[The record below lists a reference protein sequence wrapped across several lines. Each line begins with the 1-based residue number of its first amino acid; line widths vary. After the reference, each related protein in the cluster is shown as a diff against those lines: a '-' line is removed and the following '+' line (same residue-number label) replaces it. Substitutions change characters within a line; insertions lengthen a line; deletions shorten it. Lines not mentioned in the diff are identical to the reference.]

1 MRARIFHLSSA
12 EDLHAMSTH
21 EHKPKP
27 IPKELNDAFATLSG
41 ALANSG
47 LSVRHDANLLWGY
60 LLSYAASTC
69 ENEDQFNIAVIEIVH
84 GITCECAAVWAA
96 CEANRASRQGT
107 H

>member
-1 MRARIFHLSSA
+1 MSKHKHETKLVPKELDEAFAALSSA
-12 EDLHAMSTH
+12 LT
-21 EHKPKP
+21 
-27 IPKELNDAFATLSG
+27 
-41 ALANSG
+41 NSG
-47 LSVRHDANLLWGY
+47 LSVQWDAKLLWGF

-69 ENEDQFNIAVIEIVH
+69 ENEDQFNTAVIEIVH